1 MASNVNPTVRR
12 RRLGQELR
20 RLRELKGMTAE
31 EVAERLLVSQ
41 SKISRLENGRR
52 SISQRDVRD
61 LCGVYEV
68 EDHRIVDSL
77 MQMAKDSRQQG
88 WWHAFGDIP
97 YSVYIGLETDA
108 ASLRVYDPQVV
119 PGLLQTPQYAE
130 ALIAGALPETVP
142 ADVEKRVNVRLRR
155 QERVKA
161 TENPLRLWVVIDEA
175 ALRRTIGGKQ
185 LMIDQLESLIDQSRL
200 PHVTVQVLPFSMG
213 AHPGINGQY
222 AILEFPDASDSSV
235 VYIEGV
241 TSDLYLEKAND
252 VQKYSVMYEHSAGAG
267 PECGP
272 DPGIHHR
279 DRQGVRRWNGLLSAG
294 IGRLG
299 AEARHGT
306 PRAHRGGRPSRNMP
320 SGRVNGRP
328 AARRLRVASITP
340 TENAG
345 RERPTRENRSEHGN
359 SSGRHGH
366 LDQVLVLH
374 RKRRMR

>member
-1 MASNVNPTVRR
+1 MPTNVNPTVRR

-20 RLRELKGMTAE
+20 RLREIKGMTAE
-31 EVAERLLVSQ
+31 EVADRLLVSQ

-108 ASLRVYDPQVV
+108 ESLRVYEPQVV
-119 PGLLQTPQYAE
+119 PGLLQTRQYAE
-130 ALIAGALPETVP
+130 ALINGALPESAPT
-142 ADVEKRVNVRLRR
+142 DIEKRVSVRARR
-155 QERVKA
+155 QDRINAPEG
-161 TENPLRLWVVIDEA
+161 PLRLWAVIDES
-175 ALRRTIGGKQ
+175 ALHRMVGGRRVMT
-185 LMIDQLESLIDQSRL
+185 DQLEHLIEQSNL

-222 AILEFPDASDSSV
+222 AILEFPDAADSSV

-252 VQKYSVMYEHSAGAG
+252 VQRYSVMYEH
-267 PECGP
+267 
-272 DPGIHHR
+272 
-279 DRQGVRRWNGLLSAG
+279 L
-294 IGRLG
+294 
-299 AEARHGT
+299 
-306 PRAHRGGRPSRNMP
+306 RAQALN
-320 SGRVNGRP
+320 V
-328 AARRLRVASITP
+328 
-340 TENAG
+340 EQ
-345 RERPTRENRSEHGN
+345 TREFISDIAK
-359 SSGRHGH
+359 SYTS
-366 LDQVLVLH
+366 
-374 RKRRMR
+374 

>member
-31 EVAERLLVSQ
+31 EVAERLLVLQ

-88 WWHAFGDIP
+88 WWHSFGDIP

-119 PGLLQTPQYAE
+119 PGLLQTRPYAE
-130 ALIAGALPETVP
+130 ALITGALPETTP
-142 ADVEKRVNVRLRR
+142 TDIEKRVQVRMRR
-155 QERVKA
+155 QERIA
-161 TENPLRLWVVIDEA
+161 APENPLRLWTVLDES
-175 ALRRTIGGKQ
+175 ALRRVVGTRT
-185 LMIDQLESLIDQSRL
+185 LMREQLEYLVEQSQL
-200 PHVTVQVLPFSMG
+200 PHVTVQVIPFDMG
-213 AHPGINGQY
+213 AHPGLNGQY

-252 VQKYSVMYEHSAGAG
+252 VQQYSVMYEHLRAQALNVDQS
-267 PECGP
+267 
-272 DPGIHHR
+272 
-279 DRQGVRRWNGLLSAG
+279 RQLIAD
-294 IGRLG
+294 I
-299 AEARHGT
+299 AKDYAR
-306 PRAHRGGRPSRNMP
+306 
-320 SGRVNGRP
+320 
-328 AARRLRVASITP
+328 
-340 TENAG
+340 
-345 RERPTRENRSEHGN
+345 
-359 SSGRHGH
+359 
-366 LDQVLVLH
+366 
-374 RKRRMR
+374 

>member
-20 RLRELKGMTAE
+20 RLREIKGMTAE
-31 EVAERLLVSQ
+31 EVADRLLVSQ

-68 EDHRIVDSL
+68 DDHRVVDSL

-108 ASLRVYDPQVV
+108 ASLRVYEPQVV
-119 PGLLQTPQYAE
+119 PGLLQTQQYAE
-130 ALIAGALPETVP
+130 ALITGALPETSP
-142 ADVEKRVNVRLRR
+142 ADIDKRVSVRLRR
-155 QERVKA
+155 QGRIKEA
-161 TENPLRLWVVIDEA
+161 AQPLRLWAVIDEA
-175 ALRRTIGGKQ
+175 ALRRVIGGRH
-185 LMIDQLESLIDQSRL
+185 LMREQLEYLVEIAQL
-200 PHVTVQVLPFSMG
+200 PHVTVQVLPFDMG

-252 VQKYSVMYEHSAGAG
+252 VHKYTVMYEHLRAQALNV
-267 PECGP
+267 EQTK
-272 DPGIHHR
+272 IFIEKI
-279 DRQGVRRWNGLLSAG
+279 AKEY
-294 IGRLG
+294 
-299 AEARHGT
+299 AEA
-306 PRAHRGGRPSRNMP
+306 
-320 SGRVNGRP
+320 
-328 AARRLRVASITP
+328 L
-340 TENAG
+340 
-345 RERPTRENRSEHGN
+345 
-359 SSGRHGH
+359 
-366 LDQVLVLH
+366 
-374 RKRRMR
+374 

>member
-88 WWHAFGDIP
+88 WWHSFGDIP

-119 PGLLQTPQYAE
+119 PGLLQTRAYAE
-130 ALIAGALPETVP
+130 ALITGALPETTP
-142 ADVEKRVNVRLRR
+142 TDIEKRVQVRVRR
-155 QERVKA
+155 QERINA
-161 TENPLRLWVVIDEA
+161 PDNPLRLWTVLDES
-175 ALRRTIGGKQ
+175 ALRRVVGSRH
-185 LMIDQLESLIDQSRL
+185 LMRDQLEHLVEQSQL
-200 PHVTVQVLPFSMG
+200 PHVTVQVIPFEMG
-213 AHPGINGQY
+213 AHPGLNGQY
-222 AILEFPDASDSSV
+222 AILEFPDAADSSV

-252 VQKYSVMYEHSAGAG
+252 VQQYSVMYEHLRAQALNVDQS
-267 PECGP
+267 
-272 DPGIHHR
+272 
-279 DRQGVRRWNGLLSAG
+279 RQLIAD
-294 IGRLG
+294 I
-299 AEARHGT
+299 AKEYAR
-306 PRAHRGGRPSRNMP
+306 
-320 SGRVNGRP
+320 
-328 AARRLRVASITP
+328 
-340 TENAG
+340 
-345 RERPTRENRSEHGN
+345 
-359 SSGRHGH
+359 
-366 LDQVLVLH
+366 
-374 RKRRMR
+374 

>member
-68 EDHRIVDSL
+68 EDQRIVDSL

-108 ASLRVYDPQVV
+108 ASLRVYEPQVV
-119 PGLLQTPQYAE
+119 PGLLQTRPYAE
-130 ALIAGALPETVP
+130 ALINGALPESPVL
-142 ADVEKRVNVRLRR
+142 DVEKRVGVRLRR
-155 QERVKA
+155 QDRIN
-161 TENPLRLWVVIDEA
+161 TPDDPLRLWAVVDEA
-175 ALRRTIGGKQ
+175 ALRRRVGDRQ
-185 LMIDQLESLIDQSRL
+185 LMREQLEHLVEQSQL
-200 PHVTVQVLPFSMG
+200 PHVTVQVLPFEMG
-213 AHPGINGQY
+213 AHPGITGHY

-252 VQKYSVMYEHSAGAG
+252 VQRYSVMYEHLRAQALNA
-267 PECGP
+267 
-272 DPGIHHR
+272 DQT
-279 DRQGVRRWNGLLSAG
+279 RQFIAD
-294 IGRLG
+294 I
-299 AEARHGT
+299 AKEYAR
-306 PRAHRGGRPSRNMP
+306 
-320 SGRVNGRP
+320 
-328 AARRLRVASITP
+328 
-340 TENAG
+340 
-345 RERPTRENRSEHGN
+345 
-359 SSGRHGH
+359 
-366 LDQVLVLH
+366 
-374 RKRRMR
+374 

>member
-88 WWHAFGDIP
+88 WWHSFGDIP

-108 ASLRVYDPQVV
+108 ASLRIYDPQVV
-119 PGLLQTPQYAE
+119 PGLLQTRQYAE
-130 ALIAGALPETVP
+130 ALIAGALPETAP
-142 ADVEKRVNVRLRR
+142 ADIEKRVQVRMRR
-155 QERVKA
+155 QERISA
-161 TENPLRLWVVIDEA
+161 TENPLRLWTVLDEA
-175 ALRRTIGGKQ
+175 ALRRIVGGPA
-185 LMIDQLESLIDQSRL
+185 LMREQLEHLVEQSRL
-200 PHVTVQVLPFSMG
+200 PHVTVQVIPFDMG
-213 AHPGINGQY
+213 AHPGLNGQY
-222 AILEFPDASDSSV
+222 AILEFPDTADSSV

-252 VQKYSVMYEHSAGAG
+252 VQKYSVMYEHLRAQALNVDQS
-267 PECGP
+267 
-272 DPGIHHR
+272 
-279 DRQGVRRWNGLLSAG
+279 RQFIAD
-294 IGRLG
+294 I
-299 AEARHGT
+299 AK
-306 PRAHRGGRPSRNMP
+306 
-320 SGRVNGRP
+320 
-328 AARRLRVASITP
+328 
-340 TENAG
+340 
-345 RERPTRENRSEHGN
+345 
-359 SSGRHGH
+359 GH
-366 LDQVLVLH
+366 
-374 RKRRMR
+374 MR

>member
-1 MASNVNPTVRR
+1 MPTNVNPTVRR

-20 RLRELKGMTAE
+20 RLREIKGMTAE

-108 ASLRVYDPQVV
+108 ESLRVYEPQVI
-119 PGLLQTPQYAE
+119 PGLLQTRSYAE
-130 ALIAGALPETVP
+130 ALINGALPEAP
-142 ADVEKRVNVRLRR
+142 PSDIEKRVNVRARR
-155 QERVKA
+155 QDRVNA
-161 TENPLRLWVVIDEA
+161 PEHPLRLWAVIDES
-175 ALRRTIGGKQ
+175 ALRRLVGGRQ
-185 LMIDQLESLIDQSRL
+185 VMLEQLEHLIGQSQL
-200 PHVTVQVLPFSMG
+200 PHVTVQVLPFDMG

-222 AILEFPDASDSSV
+222 AILEFPDAADSSV

-252 VQKYSVMYEHSAGAG
+252 VQRYSVMYEHLRAQALNV
-267 PECGP
+267 
-272 DPGIHHR
+272 DQT
-279 DRQGVRRWNGLLSAG
+279 RQFISDIAKGY
-294 IGRLG
+294 
-299 AEARHGT
+299 
-306 PRAHRGGRPSRNMP
+306 
-320 SGRVNGRP
+320 
-328 AARRLRVASITP
+328 
-340 TENAG
+340 
-345 RERPTRENRSEHGN
+345 TR
-359 SSGRHGH
+359 
-366 LDQVLVLH
+366 
-374 RKRRMR
+374 

>member
-88 WWHAFGDIP
+88 WWHSFGDIP

-119 PGLLQTPQYAE
+119 PGLLQTRTYAE
-130 ALIAGALPETVP
+130 SLISGALPEATP
-142 ADVEKRVNVRLRR
+142 TDIDKRVQVRLRR
-155 QERVKA
+155 QERISA
-161 TENPLRLWVVIDEA
+161 ADNPLRLWAVLDEA
-175 ALRRTIGGKQ
+175 TLRREVGNRQ
-185 LMIDQLESLIDQSRL
+185 VMIEQLEHLVEMSQL
-200 PHVTVQVLPFSMG
+200 PHVTVQLIPFTMG
-213 AHPGINGQY
+213 AHPGVSGQY
-222 AILEFPDASDSSV
+222 AILEFPDAADSSV

-241 TSDLYLEKAND
+241 TSDLYLEKAQD
-252 VQKYSVMYEHSAGAG
+252 VQKYSVMYEHLRAQALNADQS
-267 PECGP
+267 
-272 DPGIHHR
+272 R
-279 DRQGVRRWNGLLSAG
+279 DFISKVAK
-294 IGRLG
+294 
-299 AEARHGT
+299 EYAR
-306 PRAHRGGRPSRNMP
+306 
-320 SGRVNGRP
+320 
-328 AARRLRVASITP
+328 
-340 TENAG
+340 
-345 RERPTRENRSEHGN
+345 
-359 SSGRHGH
+359 
-366 LDQVLVLH
+366 
-374 RKRRMR
+374 

>member
-20 RLRELKGMTAE
+20 RLREQKGMTAE

-88 WWHAFGDIP
+88 WWHSFGDIP

-119 PGLLQTPQYAE
+119 PGLLQTRPYAE
-130 ALIAGALPETVP
+130 ALIAGALPETAP
-142 ADVEKRVNVRLRR
+142 TDIDKRVQVRMRR
-155 QERVKA
+155 QERISSPS
-161 TENPLRLWVVIDEA
+161 NPLRLWTVLDEA
-175 ALRRTIGGKQ
+175 ALRRVVGSRNV
-185 LMIDQLESLIDQSRL
+185 MRDQLEHLVEQSQL
-200 PHVTVQVLPFSMG
+200 PHVTVQVIPFDMG
-213 AHPGINGQY
+213 AHPGLNGQY
-222 AILEFPDASDSSV
+222 AILEFPDAADSSV

-252 VQKYSVMYEHSAGAG
+252 VHKYSVMYEHLRAQALNVEQS
-267 PECGP
+267 
-272 DPGIHHR
+272 
-279 DRQGVRRWNGLLSAG
+279 RQFIAK
-294 IGRLG
+294 I
-299 AEARHGT
+299 AKDY
-306 PRAHRGGRPSRNMP
+306 
-320 SGRVNGRP
+320 
-328 AARRLRVASITP
+328 AS
-340 TENAG
+340 
-345 RERPTRENRSEHGN
+345 
-359 SSGRHGH
+359 
-366 LDQVLVLH
+366 
-374 RKRRMR
+374 

>member
-68 EDHRIVDSL
+68 EDVRIVDSL

-88 WWHAFGDIP
+88 WWHSFGDIP

-119 PGLLQTPQYAE
+119 PGLLQTRGYAE
-130 ALIAGALPETVP
+130 ALINGALPETTSQ
-142 ADVEKRVNVRLRR
+142 DIEKRVQVRMRR
-155 QERVKA
+155 QERIQA
-161 TENPLRLWVVIDEA
+161 PDNPLRLWTVLDEA
-175 ALRRTIGGKQ
+175 ALRRTVGGKNV
-185 LMIDQLESLIDQSRL
+185 MREQLEHLVEQSQL
-200 PHVTVQVLPFSMG
+200 PHVTVQVIPFEMG
-213 AHPGINGQY
+213 AHPGLNGQY
-222 AILEFPDASDSSV
+222 AILEFPDAADSSV

-252 VQKYSVMYEHSAGAG
+252 VQKYSVMYEHLRAQALNVEQS
-267 PECGP
+267 
-272 DPGIHHR
+272 
-279 DRQGVRRWNGLLSAG
+279 RQFISEIAK
-294 IGRLG
+294 
-299 AEARHGT
+299 EYAR
-306 PRAHRGGRPSRNMP
+306 
-320 SGRVNGRP
+320 
-328 AARRLRVASITP
+328 
-340 TENAG
+340 
-345 RERPTRENRSEHGN
+345 
-359 SSGRHGH
+359 
-366 LDQVLVLH
+366 
-374 RKRRMR
+374 